1 MRSGYSYL
9 SYLHFTVVAVPFL
22 CITNKAWFLRLS
34 RFQSIAY
41 LITLR
46 LLKKKICF
54 GKSLGKIVNFAS
66 VSLNIRT
73 REKQN

>member
-1 MRSGYSYL
+1 MRRAIVISVICISLWLPYL
-9 SYLHFTVVAVPFL
+9 LSLVPAFVEVSVD
-22 CITNKAWFLRLS
+22 RL
-34 RFQSIAY
+34 FDNFEAAE
-41 LITLR
+41 
-46 LLKKKICF
+46 KKICF